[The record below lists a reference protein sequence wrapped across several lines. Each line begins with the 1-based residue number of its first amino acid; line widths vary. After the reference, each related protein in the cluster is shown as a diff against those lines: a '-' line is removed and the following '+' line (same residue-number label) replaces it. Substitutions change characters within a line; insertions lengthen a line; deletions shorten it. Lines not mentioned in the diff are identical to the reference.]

1 MQTFKQLHQQF
12 TTFLQAHPFDKKPIG
27 LYEPVDYIMNMKGKQ
42 IRPILLLMAHNLYKD
57 NVEDVLA
64 PAYAIEL
71 FHSFSLLHDDVMD
84 QAEVRRGQPAVHM
97 KYGTNTAILSGDVML
112 IYVYKFISESVSE
125 EHLPEVLEIFN
136 KVAIEV
142 CEGQQM
148 DMDFET
154 RDDVSIA
161 EYIEMIGLKTAV
173 LLAGAL
179 QIGALT
185 AGASKEDAAKL
196 YHFGKNI
203 GLAFQIQDDLLDT
216 FGDQDTFGKKI
227 GGDIVQNKKTYL
239 YLKAR
244 EMAEGADLKQ
254 LNAYYDGSAQEESVK
269 VPAVTNLFKVL
280 KVDQYASN
288 LKEEYQEKAFG
299 YLEALTC
306 AEERK
311 QPLMDLAN
319 SLMGRKV

>member
-1 MQTFKQLHQQF
+1 MQT
-12 TTFLQAHPFDKKPIG
+12 LQTHPFDRNPSG

-42 IRPILLLMAHNLYKD
+42 IRPVLLLMAHNLYRD
-57 NVEDVLA
+57 SVEKVLA

-84 QAEVRRGQPAVHM
+84 QAEVRRGQPAVHV
-97 KYGTNTAILSGDVML
+97 KYDTNTAILSGDVML
-112 IYVYKFISESVSE
+112 IYVYKFISESVPIE
-125 EHLPEVLEIFN
+125 YLPEVLQIFN

-148 DMDFET
+148 DMDFEN
-154 RDDVSIA
+154 RDNVSIS
-161 EYIEMIGLKTAV
+161 EYIQMIGLKTAV

-185 AGASKEDAAKL
+185 AGASKEDAANL
-196 YHFGKNI
+196 YNFGKNI

-216 FGDQDTFGKKI
+216 FGDQATFGKKI

-244 EMAEGADLKQ
+244 ELAKGEDLKM
-254 LNAYYDGSAQEESVK
+254 LNTYYDGSVQEESVK
-269 VPAVTNLFKVL
+269 IPAVTKLFKTL
-280 KVDQYASN
+280 AVDKYASV
-288 LKEEYQEKAFG
+288 LKEEYQKKAFEF
-299 YLEALTC
+299 LEAVSCSTKRKEPLTT
-306 AEERK
+306 
-311 QPLMDLAN
+311 LAN
-319 SLMGRKV
+319 RLMGRKA